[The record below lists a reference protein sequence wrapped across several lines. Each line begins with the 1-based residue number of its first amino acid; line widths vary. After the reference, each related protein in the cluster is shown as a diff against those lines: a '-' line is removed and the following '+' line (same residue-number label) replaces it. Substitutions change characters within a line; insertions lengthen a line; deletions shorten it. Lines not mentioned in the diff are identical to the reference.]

1 MTPVIERS
9 RDESFEQVSWKI
21 RDFAWKKKIEERRSN
36 SMKDRRFMISGKNG
50 GSVRRKDR

>member
-9 RDESFEQVSWKI
+9 RNESFEQVSWKI

>member
-36 SMKDRRFMISGKNG
+36 SMKDRRFIISGKNG

>member
-50 GSVRRKDR
+50 ESVRRKDR